1 MSCIKDTKTLLK
13 GTKYID
19 DIYLYNI
26 PETQLEVTDRTQMLL
41 REIQI
46 DTDDEG
52 NNEFFAVTTE
62 LELQIFFKKEFDDG
76 FDMEQF
82 QTSLLKLLTDNHYT
96 VNSLGGAL
104 YDPDTKQLTMT
115 WFIEKTSY
123 TKE

>member
-1 MSCIKDTKTLLK
+1 MSCIEDTKTLLK

-52 NNEFFAVTTE
+52 NNEFFAVATE

-82 QTSLLKLLTDNHYT
+82 QISLLKLLTDNHYT

-115 WFIEKTSY
+115 WFIEKLSY

>member
-1 MSCIKDTKTLLK
+1 MSCIEDTKALLK

-115 WFIEKTSY
+115 WFIEKLSY

>member
-1 MSCIKDTKTLLK
+1 MSCIEDAKALLK

-26 PETQLEVTDRTQMLL
+26 PETQLVVTDRTQMLL

-52 NNEFFAVTTE
+52 NNESFAVTTE

-115 WFIEKTSY
+115 WFIEKLSY

>member
-1 MSCIKDTKTLLK
+1 MSCIEDTKALLK

-26 PETQLEVTDRTQMLL
+26 PETQLEVTDRTQILL